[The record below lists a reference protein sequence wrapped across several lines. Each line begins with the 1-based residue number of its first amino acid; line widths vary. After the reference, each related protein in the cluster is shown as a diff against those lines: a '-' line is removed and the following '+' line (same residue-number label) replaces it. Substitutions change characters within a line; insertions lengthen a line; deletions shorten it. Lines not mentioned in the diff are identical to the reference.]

1 MKKLTL
7 SVLFGSL
14 VFPYSATAEMWENEC
29 VGYYQLQL
37 PSNLEVA
44 LYPIEDFV
52 NPRKQPENDGD
63 IKTRIYAS
71 PKITFGKKPNIH
83 DNDSVQAQF
92 TKFEYGKYELGI
104 SSESPALINFPT
116 YIERVKGSID
126 FWNNVKKQYE
136 ALDFRISKK
145 PVMPK
150 AEFNRRYGYLIKE
163 YPDAFTVYESR
174 GYTVYLNKDN
184 HLYHFWEDFQ
194 KENGDKSLTAE
205 KQLRDSEPEVL
216 SLLNRFHTRKL
227 YEVPI
232 GQGFCMP
239 YGFIA
244 GDSGHE
250 KRNMGVTYRLKK
262 HPDVT
267 IFFQDFG
274 TNGEILTDKESMKD
288 AVTSMWNSDYLMGAS
303 KKELLSPKWHAIKM
317 DGRDGLG
324 TFVKGT
330 YSNVPV
336 YDYKGHVSKRLNYTN
351 YAYLAYVRGNKESR
365 DKEPDLLLYVSQDSE
380 QAKDIPPMDKDELKK
395 LAEHIVSSVKRR

>member
-1 MKKLTL
+1 
-7 SVLFGSL
+7 
-14 VFPYSATAEMWENEC
+14 
-29 VGYYQLQL
+29 
-37 PSNLEVA
+37 
-44 LYPIEDFV
+44 
-52 NPRKQPENDGD
+52 
-63 IKTRIYAS
+63 
-71 PKITFGKKPNIH
+71 
-83 DNDSVQAQF
+83 
-92 TKFEYGKYELGI
+92 
-104 SSESPALINFPT
+104 
-116 YIERVKGSID
+116 
-126 FWNNVKKQYE
+126 
-136 ALDFRISKK
+136 
-145 PVMPK
+145 MPK

-250 KRNMGVTYRLKK
+250 KRNMGVTYRLKE

-303 KKELLSPKWHAIKM
+303 KKNYCHLNGTQLKWTVEMVWVPLL
-317 DGRDGLG
+317 R
-324 TFVKGT
+324 
-330 YSNVPV
+330 
-336 YDYKGHVSKRLNYTN
+336 
-351 YAYLAYVRGNKESR
+351 
-365 DKEPDLLLYVSQDSE
+365 EPTAMFRYMTT
-380 QAKDIPPMDKDELKK
+380 KDM
-395 LAEHIVSSVKRR
+395 